1 MSRQSPTISATKCN
15 IGTIKLGNDK
25 EKWIVLETKNNIKR
39 WYKLIGNV
47 KTYITDDN
55 GAKPFKVIITDKSV
69 IILKSTVLY
78 ESDKNLQE
86 KMWNKEISFDP
97 WTSCMTIN
105 KYKKIFIG
113 KHSKKYGNPAEDA
126 HIGNSILVELKPLT
140 YLFIGHDI
148 EQITTKEPII
158 KYISTMG
165 RNLVPYPF
173 ALTENYTYLILGS
186 HYLNRN
192 DFGDIEPYSVY
203 YNFDKKYSDVKHYK
217 YKSKILVKGS

>member
-1 MSRQSPTISATKCN
+1 
-15 IGTIKLGNDK
+15 
-25 EKWIVLETKNNIKR
+25 
-39 WYKLIGNV
+39 V